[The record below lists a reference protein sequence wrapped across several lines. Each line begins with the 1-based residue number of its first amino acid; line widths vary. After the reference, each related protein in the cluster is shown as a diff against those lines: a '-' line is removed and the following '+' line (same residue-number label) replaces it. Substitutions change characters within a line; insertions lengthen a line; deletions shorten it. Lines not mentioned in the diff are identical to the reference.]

1 MFNPGDT
8 YKDIKIVEFV
18 GAGGQGEVYRVEVGG
33 RTRALKVFYEK
44 YSEPEDERRLRA
56 LVDKKLHTL
65 SALLRA
71 APQRVVRIGSR
82 LAHLSE
88 FISGPSLEAVMEQSQ
103 SSGTLPWSFP
113 EGLQIAVTIAQ
124 GVSICEEQSL
134 AIGDIAANNLTTV
147 TKAGHHEIYLMDL
160 DNYASPGQG
169 DPRMLGQQL
178 YLAPELLSGAVKAP
192 TVESD
197 RYALGVLLHEILLL
211 VHPKAGYDDTPE
223 KFNVA
228 VAEGRWQQDPQYP
241 RTARGAGGY
250 PADVLSPKIQ
260 QFFRNAQSAD
270 PGRRPSAKMWVR
282 ALWEVL
288 DDSRGPGVYQCE
300 ACDGFYLSDI
310 TKDRCPYCGAPH
322 PVLALETA
330 HGTIPLDARVNPIG
344 REQLGGSK
352 HVSKLHAVFWRVGP
366 ELLVEIVGSSGTWR
380 YRDGGWTPLP
390 ARVPVP
396 ISPGDR
402 LRIGD
407 VDVRVVVLRS
417 ATSRSTG
424 S

>member
-103 SSGTLPWSFP
+103 SSGKLPWSFP

-124 GVSICEEQSL
+124 GVSICEEQHI

-147 TKAGHHEIYLMDL
+147 GKAGHHEIYLMDL

-241 RTARGAGGY
+241 RTARSTGGY
-250 PADVLSPKIQ
+250 VAEDPAVLPQ
-260 QFFRNAQSAD
+260 RAVC
-270 PGRRPSAKMWVR
+270 RPR
-282 ALWEVL
+282 APPE
-288 DDSRGPGVYQCE
+288 
-300 ACDGFYLSDI
+300 
-310 TKDRCPYCGAPH
+310 
-322 PVLALETA
+322 
-330 HGTIPLDARVNPIG
+330 
-344 REQLGGSK
+344 RED
-352 HVSKLHAVFWRVGP
+352 VGP
-366 ELLVEIVGSSGTWR
+366 RLV
-380 YRDGGWTPLP
+380 GG
-390 ARVPVP
+390 A
-396 ISPGDR
+396 
-402 LRIGD
+402 
-407 VDVRVVVLRS
+407 
-417 ATSRSTG
+417 
-424 S
+424 

>member
-1 MFNPGDT
+1 MLNPGDT
-8 YKDIKIVEFV
+8 YDDIKIVEFI

-33 RTRALKVFYEK
+33 RSMALKVFYQK

-56 LVDKKLHTL
+56 LVNKKLHTL

-82 LAHLSE
+82 L
-88 FISGPSLEAVMEQSQ
+88 EAVMEQSQ
-103 SSGTLPWSFP
+103 SSGKLPWSFP
-113 EGLQIAVTIAQ
+113 QGLQIAVTIAQ

-178 YLAPELLSGAVKAP
+178 YLAPELLSGAINAP

-197 RYALGVLLHEILLL
+197 RYALGVLLHEMLLL
-211 VHPKAGYDDTPE
+211 AHPKAGYDDTPE

-270 PGRRPSAKMWVR
+270 PGRRPSAKTWVH

-344 REQLGGSK
+344 RSYTRYSGASDLNSLSRSSGPPALGGIGT
-352 HVSKLHAVFWRVGP
+352 AVGRLWP
-366 ELLVEIVGSSGTWR
+366 LGSP
-380 YRDGGWTPLP
+380 YRSLP
-390 ARVPVP
+390 A
-396 ISPGDR
+396 
-402 LRIGD
+402 
-407 VDVRVVVLRS
+407 
-417 ATSRSTG
+417 TG
-424 S
+424 SGSVTWTCEWS